1 MLDLMRKKAQSLFI
15 QLTIGAIVLVFVFWG
30 IGANQG
36 SKANIV
42 ATVDDTTI
50 SFNEFRKQY
59 NRTLSEQRE
68 KFGGNLPED
77 LLVKL
82 ISKPQVLDQII
93 QRILLQNGAQESG
106 VNVSD
111 EEVRKIVKETE
122 AFRSN
127 GSFDLTRYQQVLA
140 GAQLSATDYEAG
152 VKSDL
157 LTQKVIDNLG
167 RFAKVSSGLVED
179 RFSYEFEE
187 VSLDYVA
194 LAPDDFKK
202 KVKVTDEELAA
213 FFDKNKNNYKTDPEV
228 KLFYISFPFAK
239 EEEKTLAY
247 KNANKA
253 YEKIILTGSLDKYAA
268 SENKKIEKTAFFP
281 RKSPPSQF
289 TKDPAFLNAAFTIK
303 KGELSS
309 IVELQKAFAILFVD
323 DIKVPEIP
331 PLNLVKKPV
340 EKDFIADKSKT
351 LADEAAKSL
360 LARLKEGADL
370 KDEAKKLGAKV
381 QKSPVLVRAQQTGG
395 DLPESVVANAFKLT
409 KDNPYPA
416 AIGTGNDQFYVYK
429 LAEKKQPEPALL
441 ETKKDALEKQLLQEN
456 KLMLLTAW
464 LDNVKSETDITINEQ
479 FLE

>member
-50 SFNEFRKQY
+50 SYNDFRQQY

-82 ISKPQVLDQII
+82 INKPQVLDQMV
-93 QRILLQNGAQESG
+93 QRILLRKGAEESG

-111 EEVRKIVKETE
+111 EEVRQLVKETDV
-122 AFRSN
+122 FRSN
-127 GSFDLTRYQQVLA
+127 GSFDLARYQQVLA
-140 GAQLSATDYEAG
+140 GAQLNATDYEAG

-179 RFSYEFEE
+179 RFSYAFEE
-187 VSLDYVA
+187 ISLDYVA
-194 LAPDDFKK
+194 LAPDDFTK
-202 KVKVTDEELAA
+202 KVKIKNEELAA
-213 FFDKNKNNYKTDPEV
+213 FFDKYKNRYKTDPEV
-228 KLFYISFPFAK
+228 KLFFVSFPFDN
-239 EEEKTLAY
+239 EEGKTLAY
-247 KNANKA
+247 KNANEA

-268 SENKKIEKTAFFP
+268 SEKKIIEKTAFFP

-289 TKDPAFLNAAFTIK
+289 TKDPAFLNASFNIK

-331 PLNLVKKPV
+331 LLNIVKKPV

-351 LADEAAKSL
+351 LAEKAAKSL
-360 LARLKEGADL
+360 LAKLKEGADL
-370 KDEAKKLGAKV
+370 KDEAKKLGATI
-381 QKSPVLVRAQQTGG
+381 QKSPVLVRSQQTGG
-395 DLPESVVANAFKLT
+395 DLPESIVANAFKLT
-409 KDNPYPA
+409 MENPYPE

-441 ETKKDALEKQLLQEN
+441 EAKKDALEKQLLQEN
-456 KLMLLTAW
+456 KLMLLAAW
-464 LDNVKSETDITINEQ
+464 LDNVKSEADITINEQ
-479 FLE
+479 YLE